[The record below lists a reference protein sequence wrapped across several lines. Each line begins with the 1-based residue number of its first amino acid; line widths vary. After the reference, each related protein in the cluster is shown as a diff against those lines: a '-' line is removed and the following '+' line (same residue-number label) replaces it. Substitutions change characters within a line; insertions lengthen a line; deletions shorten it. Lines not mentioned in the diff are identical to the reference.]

1 MTSDDEIQPILD
13 NEASQDSNH
22 EVPETPNG
30 APTADLNN
38 DAADEDVEVEIHLT
52 GCGAS
57 PFCDPRRMPH
67 RY

>member
-13 NEASQDSNH
+13 NEELGDVKEGEAINETSVAAHPNEAGDDDS
-22 EVPETPNG
+22 
-30 APTADLNN
+30 
-38 DAADEDVEVEIHLT
+38 EVEIHLT

-67 RY
+67 R